1 MNPFEKIE
9 LKKDTFTKKEMIV
22 YNILQKNPDLILR
35 GSITSLAKDYQV
47 SQSTITRF
55 CQKIGY
61 DGFNEFKFDV
71 FRSEKQGRQ
80 EQNNNL
86 STIDSYCRLL
96 NILNE
101 NIDNEMMERFAK
113 SIIHADTIIVTGSHK
128 SSLPAKMLQYN
139 LFKIHKKV
147 IFLATD
153 EFHDIDQIANKND
166 LVVVFTNRGNGLSDF
181 S

>member
-80 EQNNNL
+80 EQ
-86 STIDSYCRLL
+86 
-96 NILNE
+96 IL
-101 NIDNEMMERFAK
+101 IMK
-113 SIIHADTIIVTGSHK
+113 
-128 SSLPAKMLQYN
+128 
-139 LFKIHKKV
+139 
-147 IFLATD
+147 
-153 EFHDIDQIANKND
+153 
-166 LVVVFTNRGNGLSDF
+166 
-181 S
+181 

>member
-101 NIDNEMMERFAK
+101 NRSEILKR
-113 SIIHADTIIVTGSHK
+113 H
-128 SSLPAKMLQYN
+128 
-139 LFKIHKKV
+139 
-147 IFLATD
+147 
-153 EFHDIDQIANKND
+153 
-166 LVVVFTNRGNGLSDF
+166 
-181 S
+181 